1 MQFDLST
8 ILTPI
13 VISAAAAWLIRNK
26 TKSEVS
32 KNKAET
38 EILFDKRYQDLI
50 ETMDKER
57 AHDRQLIED
66 NRQLIKQQAHENAE
80 CEYKHEVTELE
91 LATVKKKI
99 DFHNWQRETVFILD
113 DNPLVVNEFKYRFGK
128 ISVLDTRVFSNSEKF
143 LTDARNEKPE
153 ILIIDWML
161 GEDETAQDVIEQ
173 LEYEPEIFIM
183 SADKSV
189 ALKIREQGMQFF
201 YKDDHYVFKIAK
213 AVIQHLRDKN

>member
-50 ETMDKER
+50 KAMDKER

-91 LATVKKKI
+91 LSTVKKKI
-99 DFHNWQRETVFILD
+99 DFHNWQRESVFILD
-113 DNPLVVNEFKYRFGK
+113 DNLMVINEFKFRFSK
-128 ISVLDTRVFSNSEKF
+128 ISVLDYRVFTQTEVF
-143 LTDARNEKPE
+143 LREAQKEQPE

-161 GEDETAQDVIEQ
+161 EDDKTAQDVIDQ
-173 LEYEPEIFIM
+173 LGYEPEIFIM

-189 ALKIREQGMQFF
+189 HMKIREQGMQFF
-201 YKDDHYVFKIAK
+201 YKDEHYVFKIAK